1 MKKILNLLLS
11 SALVIAAFCTIS
23 CEKKIEPGAGNEPE
37 AEYYVVSLGLG
48 GEIEVEYEPLA
59 RSKGDKDIY
68 GFQVYSAL
76 DKDPVDEG
84 GYSWI
89 PYAYG
94 LFDNIDNLT
103 INLLKGYK
111 YKFVATMV
119 VDGKEK
125 LSPSYNEQPQYGEP
139 FVWENASSAGW
150 TPLANTFNYSASA
163 YLRGLGYGGTYTN
176 AGWHYT
182 HPNTDR
188 YYGELEGYIPSS
200 KGGKAKIHMKRTS
213 FGAKFIANG
222 KLAKNGTLEILIAG
236 APRMELN
243 LAESNQISDT
253 FTFSNV
259 YEAWRDNQYRETI
272 AININLHR
280 TDGSTVPLGSHEIVY
295 KRNATTVVKVNMEN
309 EGTQNPLGVEI
320 TETGE
325 MAEDPETETT
335 ITDGEIV
342 DTEID
347 TNK

>member
-59 RSKGDKDIY
+59 RSKGDNDIY

-119 VDGKEK
+119 VNGKEK
-125 LSPSYNEQPQYGEP
+125 LSQAYNEPPQYAEP
-139 FVWENASSAGW
+139 FICIKGSYADW
-150 TPLANTFNYSASA
+150 TPLANTFNYSAST
-163 YLRGLGYGGTYTN
+163 YLSNLESGGTHTN
-176 AGWHYT
+176 NGYYT

-188 YYGELEGYIPSS
+188 YYGKLEGYIPSS

-259 YEAWRDNQYRETI
+259 YEAWSDNQYRETI